1 MVWQSVAIGIER
13 CCGVEWERIWSNRAT
28 AVCRNFRSVTD
39 AITIGVSVRRVRSSV
54 GGVVVD
60 ASVGFHIVEQTIAVH
75 VGIKCVT
82 DAVAIEVVWH
92 VCGVEW
98 VGKAFHFQCVEE
110 AIVIV
115 IIVSNQAARAVRVDV
130 RVSVTIGVDWEQRI
144 KR

>member
-1 MVWQSVAIGIER
+1 MWECIG
-13 CCGVEWERIWSNRAT
+13 SSRAT

-54 GGVVVD
+54 GGVVVGS
-60 ASVGFHIVEQTIAVH
+60 SVSFHIVEQTIAVH

-98 VGKAFHFQCVEE
+98 VRKAFHFRCVEE

-130 RVSVTIGVDWEQRI
+130 RVSVTVGVDWE
-144 KR
+144 

>member
-1 MVWQSVAIGIER
+1 MWECIG
-13 CCGVEWERIWSNRAT
+13 SSRAT

-54 GGVVVD
+54 GGVVVE
-60 ASVGFHIVEQTIAVH
+60 SCVSFHIVEQTIAVH
-75 VGIKCVT
+75 IRVKCVT

-98 VGKAFHFQCVEE
+98 VRKAFHFQCVEVPV
-110 AIVIV
+110 IVV

-130 RVSVTIGVDWEQRI
+130 GISVAVGVDW
-144 KR
+144 